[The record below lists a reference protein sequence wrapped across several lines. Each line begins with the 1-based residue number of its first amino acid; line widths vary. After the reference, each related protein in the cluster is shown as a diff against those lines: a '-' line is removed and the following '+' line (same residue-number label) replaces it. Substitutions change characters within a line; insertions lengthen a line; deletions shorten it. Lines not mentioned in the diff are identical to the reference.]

1 MNSLSF
7 RDNYKSTI
15 VFPNSLWIQYL
26 YPEFFMNKLSFSEN
40 SLWIH
45 YFNIFFVKIL
55 WIHFQFRKLSVSP
68 IDYVLTIFALNHY
81 ESTIPFRENTIHPL
95 SLSRIRNLPPKFT
108 MNPREEYK
116 FTIFFAKSL
125 WIHYLP
131 RINYGF
137 MIFFAK
143 SLWIHYLCCEIIL
156 NSLLLMQIHRFFCEF
171 IIC

>member
-1 MNSLSF
+1 M
-7 RDNYKSTI
+7 
-15 VFPNSLWIQYL
+15 
-26 YPEFFMNKLSFSEN
+26 
-40 SLWIH
+40 
-45 YFNIFFVKIL
+45 
-55 WIHFQFRKLSVSP
+55 
-68 IDYVLTIFALNHY
+68 NHY
-81 ESTIPFRENTIHPL
+81 ESTNFFRENTIHLL

-171 IIC
+171 IIFYIFSLLWLHYLLRQQTMYLLSFPLNHYLCRESTMNLLSLRDSIIVFPNVL